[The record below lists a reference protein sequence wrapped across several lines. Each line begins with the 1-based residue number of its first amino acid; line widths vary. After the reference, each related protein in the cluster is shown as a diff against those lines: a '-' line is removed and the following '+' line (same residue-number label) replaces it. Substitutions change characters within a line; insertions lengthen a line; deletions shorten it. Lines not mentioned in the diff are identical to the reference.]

1 MRAAIGVWR
10 WRHNSLRRTTDLVEA
25 WVALV
30 SVALLC
36 LVVPLTGL
44 AAGASAHGSL
54 QRAVRT
60 QQEQRL
66 PTTARVVGPADRPAS
81 GPRTTE
87 AAGEERLRR
96 SVVAEWT
103 APDGSARTGT
113 VTTARRT
120 SAPGAAFPLWTDRHG
135 DPVAPPMRADAAR
148 AHAIVAGLTVALL
161 AGLMVEIVRRL
172 AVRRLLLTRY
182 ARLDRAWAAT
192 GPDWGRTGTGS

>member
-1 MRAAIGVWR
+1 MRAAIGLWR
-10 WRHNSLRRTTDLVEA
+10 WRHNPLRRTTDLVEA
-25 WVALV
+25 WVAFAA
-30 SVALLC
+30 VAVLC
-36 LVVPLTGL
+36 VVVPLTGW

-60 QQEQRL
+60 QQEQRV
-66 PTTARVVGPADRPAS
+66 PTTARVLRPADRPAS
-81 GPRTTE
+81 GPRAAE

-96 SVVAEWT
+96 SVVAQWT

-120 SAPGAAFPLWTDRHG
+120 AAPGATFPIWTDRYGH
-135 DPVAPPMRADAAR
+135 PVAPPMQADTAR
-148 AHAIVAGLTVALL
+148 AHAAVAGLTAALL

-172 AVRRLLLTRY
+172 AVRRLVLLRY

>member
-1 MRAAIGVWR
+1 MRAAIGLWR
-10 WRHNSLRRTTDLVEA
+10 WRHNPLRRTTDLVEA
-25 WVALV
+25 WVAFV
-30 SVALLC
+30 AVALLC
-36 LVVPLTGL
+36 LVVPLTGW

-54 QRAVRT
+54 QRAVRA
-60 QQEQRL
+60 QEEQRV
-66 PTTARVVGPADRPAS
+66 PTTARVLRPADRPTG
-81 GPRTTE
+81 GPRTAE

-120 SAPGAAFPLWTDRHG
+120 SAPGTTFPLWTDRYGH
-135 DPVAPPMRADAAR
+135 PVAPPMHADTAR
-148 AHAIVAGLTVALL
+148 AHAVVAGLTAALL

-172 AVRRLLLTRY
+172 AVRRLVLTRY